1 MERLLALGESCVHDP
16 FVGGGYQSKGTR
28 KGVFLVTLCHTMS
41 HYVTLPANTY
51 ISVKDCERKFSA
63 DIAFI
68 HHFQIFQD
76 SMGECSPKAVQGG
89 AGATHFSRRE

>member
-51 ISVKDCERKFSA
+51 ISVKDCERTFSA

-68 HHFQIFQD
+68 HRFQIFQD

-89 AGATHFSRRE
+89 AGATHFFTS

>member
-1 MERLLALGESCVHDP
+1 MKAVFTIHSLGADINPKEL
-16 FVGGGYQSKGTR
+16 GK
-28 KGVFLVTLCHTMS
+28 VFSLSHYVTLCHTMS

-89 AGATHFSRRE
+89 AGATHFFTS